1 MVCTVQLENALCQ
14 IDTGNSNFGRILLP
28 SVMALT
34 LTTMA
39 HYDAVGRGHPS
50 HQQSHAG
57 LQTLCHNPRLQ
68 IIRPAS
74 VSPPR
79 LDHLE
84 TPNKPITTICHTK
97 SPFVS
102 GDFLADTSS
111 VRNPHNQW
119 GEDGAYDDA
128 QMKGGSLPE

>member
-1 MVCTVQLENALCQ
+1 MSHNLTMPLPRVSVPIRQLMWHEAMPPCDIYN
-14 IDTGNSNFGRILLP
+14 
-28 SVMALT
+28 
-34 LTTMA
+34 
-39 HYDAVGRGHPS
+39 
-50 HQQSHAG
+50 SHAG

-119 GEDGAYDDA
+119 GGDGAYA
-128 QMKGGSLPE
+128 SLLFDRGYTNKAYFIA

>member
-1 MVCTVQLENALCQ
+1 MWHEAMPPCDIYN
-14 IDTGNSNFGRILLP
+14 
-28 SVMALT
+28 
-34 LTTMA
+34 
-39 HYDAVGRGHPS
+39 
-50 HQQSHAG
+50 SHAG

-74 VSPPR
+74 ASPSR

-97 SPFVS
+97 SSFVS

-119 GEDGAYDDA
+119 GGDGAYA
-128 QMKGGSLPE
+128 SLLFGRGYTILRVLRKPNLVTLRLGLERFNYAYDPPQLSFLSRPPRA